1 MSKSN
6 RPSHRALVNL
16 GDEKQKIWREIGA
29 MWPHKDGSG
38 FTLKLDLIPTDG
50 REIVIRTVKDGEKD
64 GEAA

>member
-38 FTLKLDLIPTDG
+38 FTLKLDLMPTDG
-50 REIVIRTVKDGEKD
+50 REIVIRTVKDGE
-64 GEAA
+64 A

>member
-16 GDEKQKIWREIGA
+16 GDEKQKNWHEIGA
-29 MWPHKDGSG
+29 LWPHKDGNG
-38 FTLKLDLIPTDG
+38 YTLKLDLIPVIP
-50 REIVIRTVKDGEKD
+50 REIVIRVAKYDEKD

>member
-1 MSKSN
+1 MPKSN

-29 MWPHKDGSG
+29 MWPHQDGNG
-38 FTLKLDLIPTDG
+38 FTLKLDLIPASA
-50 REIVIRTVKDGEKD
+50 REIVIRTLKDAETD